1 MAGDMGVDAA
11 LLAQA
16 EHNAVVPAA
25 TGASEAAER

>member
-1 MAGDMGVDAA
+1 MGVDAA
-11 LLAQA
+11 LLAQT